1 MDVLAWQRE
10 VGQAWTNVAADLLG
24 ISLPSSPPLAQTP
37 RDEFPLEGGA
47 RLYRFRAAAPSQA
60 LPARAT
66 RPFLLIPSMINRWYV
81 LDLRPGA
88 SLVEALVRAHFD
100 VWCLDWGTPEAEDRY
115 LDWEAVLARL
125 GRAVRRVKRETGADK
140 LGVLGYCMGG
150 TLTTIYAAQHAD
162 EIAALVTL
170 AAPIDFQNGGQLR
183 CMVEPQWFDADA
195 IADAGNV
202 EPTQMQSGFTALRP
216 TLELGK
222 LASLP
227 DLMSDAKARE
237 GFLALD
243 AWASDNIPFPA
254 EAYRRYIREMYQA
267 NQLVDGS
274 HRVANRDVKL
284 SAITCPTLVI
294 TASRD
299 QICPPAAATALLDL
313 IGSTDKQVLDVPGGH
328 VGAVVGSR
336 AARDMYPALVRWLE
350 ARLAATVQPPST
362 PPSRL

>member
-1 MDVLAWQRE
+1 VTVDVLAWQRE
-10 VGQAWTNVAADLLG
+10 VGQAWTHAAADLLG
-24 ISLPSSPPLAQTP
+24 IALPSAPPLAQTP

-47 RLYRFRAAAPSQA
+47 RLYRFRTAARSG
-60 LPARAT
+60 T
-66 RPFLLIPSMINRWYV
+66 KPFLLIPSMINRWYV

-88 SLVEALVRAHFD
+88 SLVEALVRAGFD

-125 GRAVRRVKRETGADK
+125 GRAVRRVKRETGAST

-170 AAPIDFQNGGQLR
+170 AAPIDFGRGGQLR

-202 EPTQMQSGFTALRP
+202 TPHQMQSGFVALRP

-227 DLMSDAKARE
+227 DLATDAKARE
-237 GFLALD
+237 AFLALD

-254 EAYRRYIREMYQA
+254 DAYRRYIREMYQA
-267 NQLVDGS
+267 NQLVEGG
-274 HRVANRDVKL
+274 HRVGNRDVNL

-313 IGSTDKQVLDVPGGH
+313 VSSSDKQTLEVAGGH

-336 AARDMYPALVRWLE
+336 AAKEMYPALIRWLE
-350 ARLAATVQPPST
+350 PRLAAASQSHAP